1 VFAPLAR
8 RTTSKPEAVKSI
20 QAKLPLRDVDDPL
33 ETEAAR
39 MAEHVLRQPG
49 NDGMAGAGQ
58 HRAAGSLFTRSTH
71 SLCAFRAGSRDSSTE
86 LAGTGRPLESSLR
99 EFFEPRF
106 GFDFSRV
113 RIFSNR
119 EAAES
124 AHSLG
129 ALAYTAGANIA
140 FAEGKYQ
147 PGTNE
152 GRRLLAHE
160 LTHVVQQEGRTPAID
175 GRGVKVAAGRA
186 TPAIQREPDPD
197 QQNIPPDATK
207 QGGPL
212 SITKRYD
219 PTIASRAEVV
229 QALTDFLYKELRLQ
243 GGRHLA
249 VTERV
254 RSAVLKLFQPIPG
267 DPGDPG
273 AFTSLS
279 ADLSKTM
286 PSTPEDFAAKVG
298 AWLPESISRDRMM
311 HLYGQPVKTPQPG
324 GLKPAIGDVLGK
336 IGKIPEDVRNPSDQV
351 EPPGTT
357 PTMGSSPGQH
367 TIKTP
372 ERSFG
377 GGGHQQPKPKLPE
390 APLASDQPAV
400 LKIIQALDDDAL
412 IPAAAKG
419 SPQAGNFLKAQDF
432 ARQIANQL
440 AAAQANKQDT
450 VVVTLG
456 PSYRHLEHLGDLVEI
471 FDKTEQ
477 IVRQIAAALG
487 GVENV
492 KKVTI
497 TPGREKGDKI
507 PPQRDVVLQAGD

>member
-1 VFAPLAR
+1 MKSETAR
-8 RTTSKPEAVKSI
+8 A
-20 QAKLPLRDVDDPL
+20 QAKLRVGAVDDPL

-39 MAEHVLRQPG
+39 TAEQVLHQPG
-49 NDGMAGAGQ
+49 NGGMAGAGQ
-58 HRAAGSLFTRSTH
+58 QRAAESLLTRTKH
-71 SLCAFRAGSRDSSTE
+71 SLCAFRAGSRDSSTG
-86 LAGTGRPLESSLR
+86 LAGAGRPLESSLR

-113 RIFSNR
+113 RIFSNQ

-129 ALAYTAGANIA
+129 ARAYTAGANIA

-147 PGTNE
+147 PGTSE

-160 LTHVVQQEGRTPAID
+160 LTHVLQQEGHTPGID
-175 GRGVKVAAGRA
+175 GRGIKVAAGRP
-186 TPAIQREPDPD
+186 TPAIQRDADPD
-197 QQNIPPDATK
+197 QQNMPPDATK

-219 PTIASRAEVV
+219 PTMASRAEVV
-229 QALTDFLYKELRLQ
+229 QALTDYLYRELRLQ
-243 GGRHLA
+243 GSRHLG

-267 DPGDPG
+267 GDPGDPD

-286 PSTPEDFAAKVG
+286 PGTPEEFAAKVG
-298 AWLPESISRDRMM
+298 AWLPESISRNRMM
-311 HLYGQPVKTPQPG
+311 HLYGQPAKTPKPS
-324 GLKPAIGDVLGK
+324 GLKPAIGDVVGK
-336 IGKIPEDVRNPSDQV
+336 IGKIPEDVRKPSDEV
-351 EPPGTT
+351 EAPGTT

-367 TIKTP
+367 SVKTP

-377 GGGHQQPKPKLPE
+377 GGERQQPKPNLPE
-390 APLASDQPAV
+390 APLASEQDAV
-400 LKIIQALDDDAL
+400 VKIIQELDDDAL

-419 SPQAGNFLKAQDF
+419 SPQAGGFIKAKDF
-432 ARQIANQL
+432 ARRIANQL
-440 AAAQANKQDT
+440 AAAQASKQDT

-456 PSYRHLEHLGDLVEI
+456 PSYRHLEHLDDLIET
-471 FDKTEQ
+471 FDKAEQ
-477 IVRQIAAALG
+477 IVRQIAAALEG

-507 PPQRDVVLQAGD
+507 PPQRDVLLQGGD

>member
-1 VFAPLAR
+1 
-8 RTTSKPEAVKSI
+8 VKSETART
-20 QAKLPLRDVDDPL
+20 QAKLPVGAVDDPL

-39 MAEHVLRQPG
+39 IAEQVLHQPG
-49 NDGMAGAGQ
+49 NDGMADAG
-58 HRAAGSLFTRSTH
+58 RSLLTRTTH
-71 SLCAFRAGSRDSSTE
+71 SLCAFRADSRDSSTG
-86 LAGTGRPLESSLR
+86 LAGAGRPLESSVR

-106 GFDFSRV
+106 RFDFSRV

-129 ALAYTAGANIA
+129 ALAYTSGTNIA

-147 PGTNE
+147 PATSA

-160 LTHVVQQEGRTPAID
+160 LTHVLQQEGRRPAID
-175 GRGVKVAAGRA
+175 GRGMEVAAGRA

-219 PTIASRAEVV
+219 PTMASRAEVV

-243 GGRHLA
+243 GSRHLG

-254 RSAVLKLFQPIPG
+254 RSAVLKLVQPIPG

-286 PSTPEDFAAKVG
+286 PGTPEDFAAKVG
-298 AWLPESISRDRMM
+298 AYLPEFISRDRMM

-324 GLKPAIGDVLGK
+324 GVKPAIRDVVGK
-336 IGKIPEDVRNPSDQV
+336 IGKIPEDVRKPSDEV
-351 EPPGTT
+351 EAPGTT

-377 GGGHQQPKPKLPE
+377 GGARQQPKPNLPE
-390 APLASDQPAV
+390 APLASDQDAV
-400 LKIIQALDDDAL
+400 VKIIQALDDDAL

-419 SPQAGNFLKAQDF
+419 SKQAGNFIKAKDF
-432 ARQIANQL
+432 ARRIANQL
-440 AAAQANKQDT
+440 AAAQASKQDT

-456 PSYRHLEHLGDLVEI
+456 PSYRHLEHIEDLVET
-471 FDKTEQ
+471 FDKAEQ
-477 IVRQIAAALG
+477 IVRQIAAALEG
-487 GVENV
+487 GVDNV

-507 PPQRDVVLQAGD
+507 PPQRDVLLQGGD